1 MSSQT
6 THGGFALA
14 VWSPSTRDVV
24 AAISGGFSRGMRLGH
39 PPSVRDIRDLVE
51 ELPECESKGA
61 LRGLATAARVLDGG
75 ERQQILERM
84 AAVVQRWKEN
94 DPVAA
99 LDAELGRRLR
109 NSAVRP

>member
-1 MSSQT
+1 M
-6 THGGFALA
+6 A
-14 VWSPSTRDVV
+14 VCACRMKSIHAQCRTRDFPRV
-24 AAISGGFSRGMRLGH
+24 FRGMQLGH
-39 PPSVRDIRDLVE
+39 PPCVRDIRDLVE

-61 LRGLATAARVLDGG
+61 LRGLATAARIVDDG

-84 AAVVQRWKEN
+84 AAVVRRWKES
-94 DPVAA
+94 DPVAV